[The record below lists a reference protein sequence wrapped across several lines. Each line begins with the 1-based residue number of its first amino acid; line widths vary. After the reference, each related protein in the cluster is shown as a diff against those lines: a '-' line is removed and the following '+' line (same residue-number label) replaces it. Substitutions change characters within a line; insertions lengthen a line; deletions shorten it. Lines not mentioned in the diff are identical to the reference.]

1 MSVATLPAARLL
13 ELETLPAS
21 VNPELATLPSDDLG
35 TLMSGK
41 LIEIKDNE

>member
-35 TLMSGK
+35 TLLSGK
-41 LIEIKDNE
+41 LIDITDNE